1 MTVIE
6 DIEYIE
12 KGGKKFYKIMAKG
25 TYRAFEDTI
34 AFAQLKEGKFK
45 KGDNVDLKFHEA
57 PGKLKDGTA
66 IVYKNLD
73 RIEQV
78 SGSGNEASPPTQT
91 TPKVPATT
99 TKSSSGVNGEMN
111 YEEYREYQKKMM
123 NDCWDDAVKLLNDN
137 HYGEEPTFDVAIAF
151 FDKRNSPRFYAKKEE
166 K

>member
-34 AFAQLKEGKFK
+34 AFTQLKEGKFK
-45 KGDNVDLKFHEA
+45 KGDNVDLKYHEA
-57 PGKLKDGTA
+57 PGKLTDGTA

-73 RIEQV
+73 RIEQL
-78 SGSGNEASPPTQT
+78 SGTGNEASPPTRI
-91 TPKVPATT
+91 TPKVPATQT
-99 TKSSSGVNGEMN
+99 NSGVNGEMG
-111 YEEYREYQKKMM
+111 YEGYREYQKKMM
-123 NDCWDDAVKLLNDN
+123 NDCWDDAVQLLNDN
-137 HYGEEPTFDVAIAF
+137 KAGEEPTFDIAIAF